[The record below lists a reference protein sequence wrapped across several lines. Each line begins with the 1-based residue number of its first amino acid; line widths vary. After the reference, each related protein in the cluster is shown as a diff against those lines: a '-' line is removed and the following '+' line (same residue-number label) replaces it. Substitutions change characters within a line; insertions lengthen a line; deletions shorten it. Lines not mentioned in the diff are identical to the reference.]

1 MLGRSPRP
9 VGSSFPS
16 TIRGFLVTSWRDLR
30 WPTSG
35 ALIACATLAL
45 LPMVALW
52 GTDTNTRGPIEAT
65 GPLISRGY
73 TGVRAQSVLVAGD
86 PEGGEI
92 VTELRV
98 RAGDTVRK
106 GQVLAL
112 LSNAPATELD
122 VAMAKANIER
132 ARSQEQSMVSG
143 FRTTE
148 VELQEA
154 AVRLADTKQR
164 LNELEL
170 LRTTLAP
177 DERELRIGLLKLRVE
192 QEAAKLMVRSQRL
205 HSDRA
210 SIKAELA
217 ILEGRLA
224 QAEHAREQA
233 LVRAPIDGVVT
244 EVLAHNG
251 ERVFPRGVLRIVD
264 LEKMRIF
271 ADVDELHLRKL
282 KKDGRVEFT
291 VRGDKNVHVG
301 RVVRLP
307 STVKRTRMSEADFGE
322 STARLAEIEVEPLDH
337 TTMTRLIGQE
347 TRLTF
352 R

>member
-1 MLGRSPRP
+1 MQQ
-9 VGSSFPS
+9 
-16 TIRGFLVTSWRDLR
+16 RDWL
-30 WPTSG
+30 WCG
-35 ALIACATLAL
+35 
-45 LPMVALW
+45 VALAFAAMTLTPAIAIW
-52 GTDTNTRGPIEAT
+52 GKDANRRDPVEAT

-112 LSNAPATELD
+112 LSNAPARELE

-132 ARSQEQSMVSG
+132 ARSQQQSMVSG
-143 FRTTE
+143 FRATE

-170 LRTTLAP
+170 SRTTLAP

-210 SIKAELA
+210 SIKAELD

-244 EVLAHNG
+244 EVLAQNG
-251 ERVFPRGVLRIVD
+251 EI
-264 LEKMRIF
+264 I
-271 ADVDELHLRKL
+271 
-282 KKDGRVEFT
+282 
-291 VRGDKNVHVG
+291 
-301 RVVRLP
+301 
-307 STVKRTRMSEADFGE
+307 
-322 STARLAEIEVEPLDH
+322 
-337 TTMTRLIGQE
+337 
-347 TRLTF
+347 
-352 R
+352 